1 MLFCSSCEFKISPNM
16 RWAISKNS
24 CPSCG
29 GKIMNDS
36 DVYEMKKIKSDIESL
51 DSVSE
56 IRSSVSSEVYSD
68 TFESMINDLSM
79 LFLFSIKKVVKNNL
93 IQENKFN
100 KRFSDTDDF
109 SEDLDSDAGEDESF
123 EARIRR
129 QVEEEIGISS
139 EFPGGIEDEE
149 DPDED
154 DRVERLKKIHKKA
167 QGTILKRTNKPITRI
182 S

>member
-1 MLFCSSCEFKISPNM
+1 MK
-16 RWAISKNS
+16 WAISKNS

-36 DVYEMKKIKSDIESL
+36 DVYEIKKIKSDIEGL
-51 DSVSE
+51 NSVSS
-56 IRSSVSSEVYSD
+56 IRSSISSDGIHTD

-100 KRFSDTDDF
+100 KRFSDADA
-109 SEDLDSDAGEDESF
+109 SAEDVGQDYEEESF
-123 EARIRR
+123 ETRVRR
-129 QVEEEIGISS
+129 QVEEELGIGGST
-139 EFPGGIEDEE
+139 EDPNHGDNNDD

-154 DRVERLKKIHKKA
+154 DRVERLKRIHKKA
-167 QGTILKRTNKPITRI
+167 QGSILKKVNKPITRI

>member
-1 MLFCSSCEFKISPNM
+1 
-16 RWAISKNS
+16 
-24 CPSCG
+24 
-29 GKIMNDS
+29 MNDS
-36 DVYEMKKIKSDIESL
+36 DVYEIKKIKSDIEGL

-56 IRSSVSSEVYSD
+56 IRSSVSSEVHSD

-139 EFPGGIEDEE
+139 EFPGGGEDEE

>member
-1 MLFCSSCEFKISPNM
+1 MK
-16 RWAISKNS
+16 WAISKNS

-36 DVYEMKKIKSDIESL
+36 DLYEIKKIKSDIEGL
-51 DSVSE
+51 NSVSS
-56 IRSSVSSEVYSD
+56 IRSSISSDD
-68 TFESMINDLSM
+68 THTDAFESMINDLSM

-100 KRFSDTDDF
+100 TRFTEADDSPDDVNSDY
-109 SEDLDSDAGEDESF
+109 GEESF
-123 EARIRR
+123 EARVRR
-129 QVEEEIGISS
+129 QVEEELGIGVSS
-139 EFPGGIEDEE
+139 EDSYSGDNNEDD

-167 QGTILKRTNKPITRI
+167 QGSILKKVNKPITRI